1 MDTHGLEYAFVRSTE
16 AAAIAAGRLVGLGD
30 KNAVDGAAVEAM
42 RTALRDAAL
51 AGVVVI
57 GEGEKDEA
65 PMLYHGEE
73 IGNGNGPSLDVAVDP
88 IDGTTLASRGG
99 PGAISVIAAAPRGTL
114 FRTRVPYMDK
124 LVTGPAGRGIVSI
137 DLPLE
142 ENLRLLARAKGREVS
157 DLTVALL
164 DRPRNEPLMRQVR
177 AAGARVRVFGDG
189 DVANSVYAVLE
200 ERANVD
206 VLAGIG
212 GSPEGVIAAC
222 AARALGGEM
231 QGRLWPRDEADEAIA
246 HERRPRD
253 HQDADAGR
261 SVRQRRRAVRGDRR
275 HRRRV
280 LDGRA
285 LPPRFGVHAVDRDLD
300 LHALGAHDR
309 RAPRA
314 APARSAPPPDRT
326 DPHDRGLTKR
336 LSAAEKTPGCRA
348 RASGCDSRARDGS
361 ARRGRAPRPRDR
373 R

>member
-1 MDTHGLEYAFVRSTE
+1 MDTHALEYAFVRSTE

-42 RTALRDAAL
+42 RSTL
-51 AGVVVI
+51 ASATLSGVVVI

-73 IGNGNGPSLDVAVDP
+73 IGTGDGPSLDVAVDP

-99 PGAISVIAAAPRGTL
+99 PGAISVIAAAPRGSL

-124 LVTGPAGRGIVSI
+124 LVTGPAGRGVVSI
-137 DLPLE
+137 ELPLE
-142 ENLRLLARAKGREVS
+142 ENLRALARAKGREVS

-189 DVANSVYAVLE
+189 DVSNAVYAILE

-246 HERRPRD
+246 HAEGHDVRKTLTLDDLCASEDALFAASGVTDGEFLDGVRYRRGSAFT
-253 HQDADAGR
+253 QSIVISTYTR
-261 SVRQRRRAVRGDRR
+261 SVRTIDAK
-275 HRRRV
+275 HV
-280 LDGRA
+280 L
-285 LPPRFGVHAVDRDLD
+285 
-300 LHALGAHDR
+300 
-309 RAPRA
+309 
-314 APARSAPPPDRT
+314 
-326 DPHDRGLTKR
+326 
-336 LSAAEKTPGCRA
+336 
-348 RASGCDSRARDGS
+348 
-361 ARRGRAPRPRDR
+361 RPRELRLDPVR
-373 R
+373 AKGATTR

>member
-1 MDTHGLEYAFVRSTE
+1 METHALEYAFVRSTE

-42 RTALRDAAL
+42 RTTLSTALL
-51 AGVVVI
+51 SGVVVI

-73 IGNGNGPSLDVAVDP
+73 IGTGDGPSLDVAVDP

-99 PGAISVIAAAPRGTL
+99 PGAISVIAAAPRGAL

-124 LVTGPAGRGIVSI
+124 LVTGPAGRGVVSI

-142 ENLRLLARAKGREVS
+142 ENLRALARAKGREVS

-189 DVANSVYAVLE
+189 DVSNAVYAILE

-222 AARALGGEM
+222 AARALGGE
-231 QGRLWPRDEADEAIA
+231 AIA
-246 HERRPRD
+246 LAEGHDFRKTLTLDDLCASDDALFAASGVTDGEFLDGVRYRRGSAFTQSIVISTYTRSVRTIDAKHELRPRD
-253 HQDADAGR
+253 LR
-261 SVRQRRRAVRGDRR
+261 
-275 HRRRV
+275 
-280 LDGRA
+280 
-285 LPPRFGVHAVDRDLD
+285 
-300 LHALGAHDR
+300 LGTME
-309 RAPRA
+309 PK
-314 APARSAPPPDRT
+314 SASTR
-326 DPHDRGLTKR
+326 
-336 LSAAEKTPGCRA
+336 
-348 RASGCDSRARDGS
+348 
-361 ARRGRAPRPRDR
+361 
-373 R
+373 

>member
-1 MDTHGLEYAFVRSTE
+1 MDSYGLEYAFVRSTE

-42 RTALRDAAL
+42 RRALSGAAL

-73 IGNGNGPSLDVAVDP
+73 IGNGSDPSLDVAVDP

-99 PGAISVIAAAPRGTL
+99 PGAISVIAAAPRGAL

-124 LVTGPAGRGIVSI
+124 LVTGPAGRGIVSL

-142 ENLRLLARAKGREVS
+142 ENLRALAQAKGREVS

-164 DRPRNEPLMRQVR
+164 ERPRNEHLMKAVR

-200 ERANVD
+200 DRANVD

-212 GSPEGVIAAC
+212 GAPEGVIAAC
-222 AARALGGEM
+222 AVRALGGEM

-246 HERRPRD
+246 IGEGHDPRKTLTLDDLCASEDALFAATGVTAGEFLDGVRYRRGSAFTQSIVISTYTRSVRTIDARHDLRPRD
-253 HQDADAGR
+253 LRLATMPRTR
-261 SVRQRRRAVRGDRR
+261 S
-275 HRRRV
+275 
-280 LDGRA
+280 
-285 LPPRFGVHAVDRDLD
+285 
-300 LHALGAHDR
+300 
-309 RAPRA
+309 
-314 APARSAPPPDRT
+314 
-326 DPHDRGLTKR
+326 KR
-336 LSAAEKTPGCRA
+336 
-348 RASGCDSRARDGS
+348 
-361 ARRGRAPRPRDR
+361 
-373 R
+373 

>member
-42 RTALRDAAL
+42 RTALSDAAL

-73 IGNGNGPSLDVAVDP
+73 IGNGTGPSLDVAVDP

-137 DLPLE
+137 DVPLE
-142 ENLRLLARAKGREVS
+142 ENLRALARAKGREVS

-164 DRPRNEPLMRQVR
+164 DRPRNEHLMRHVR

-222 AARALGGEM
+222 AVRALGGEM

-246 HERRPRD
+246 ASEGHDVRKTLTLDDLCASESALFAATGVTDGEFLDGVRYRRGSAFTQSIVISTYTRSVRTIDAWHELRPRD
-253 HQDADAGR
+253 LHVDPIEPTR
-261 SVRQRRRAVRGDRR
+261 S
-275 HRRRV
+275 
-280 LDGRA
+280 
-285 LPPRFGVHAVDRDLD
+285 
-300 LHALGAHDR
+300 
-309 RAPRA
+309 
-314 APARSAPPPDRT
+314 T
-326 DPHDRGLTKR
+326 T
-336 LSAAEKTPGCRA
+336 
-348 RASGCDSRARDGS
+348 
-361 ARRGRAPRPRDR
+361 
-373 R
+373 

>member
-1 MDTHGLEYAFVRSTE
+1 METHALEYAFVRSTE

-42 RTALRDAAL
+42 RGTLATAILS
-51 AGVVVI
+51 GVVVI

-73 IGNGNGPSLDVAVDP
+73 IGTGDGPSLDVAVDP

-99 PGAISVIAAAPRGTL
+99 PGAISVIAAAPRGSL

-124 LVTGPAGRGIVSI
+124 LVTGPAGRGVVSI

-142 ENLRLLARAKGREVS
+142 ENLRALARAKGREVS

-189 DVANSVYAVLE
+189 DVSNAVYAILE

-231 QGRLWPRDEADEAIA
+231 QGRLWPRNEADEAIA
-246 HERRPRD
+246 AEEGHDVAKTLTLDDLCASDNALFAATGVTDGEFLDGVRYRRGSAFTQSIVISTYTRSVRTIDARHDLRPRD
-253 HQDADAGR
+253 LQ
-261 SVRQRRRAVRGDRR
+261 
-275 HRRRV
+275 
-280 LDGRA
+280 
-285 LPPRFGVHAVDRDLD
+285 
-300 LHALGAHDR
+300 LGTI
-309 RAPRA
+309 A
-314 APARSAPPPDRT
+314 AQ
-326 DPHDRGLTKR
+326 
-336 LSAAEKTPGCRA
+336 
-348 RASGCDSRARDGS
+348 RASRT
-361 ARRGRAPRPRDR
+361 
-373 R
+373 

>member
-42 RTALRDAAL
+42 RTALSDAAL

-73 IGNGNGPSLDVAVDP
+73 IGNGDGPSLDVAVDP

-137 DLPLE
+137 DVPLE
-142 ENLRLLARAKGREVS
+142 ENLRALARAKGREVS

-164 DRPRNEPLMRQVR
+164 DRPRNEHLMRHVR

-222 AARALGGEM
+222 AVRALGGEM

-246 HERRPRD
+246 
-253 HQDADAGR
+253 AGEGHDIHKTLTLDDLCA
-261 SVRQRRRAVRGDRR
+261 SENALFAATGVTDGEF
-275 HRRRV
+275 
-280 LDGRA
+280 LDGVRY
-285 LPPRFGVHAVDRDLD
+285 
-300 LHALGAHDR
+300 R
-309 RAPRA
+309 R
-314 APARSAPPPDRT
+314 
-326 DPHDRGLTKR
+326 
-336 LSAAEKTPGCRA
+336 
-348 RASGCDSRARDGS
+348 GS
-361 ARRGRAPRPRDR
+361 AFTQSIVISTYT
-373 R
+373 

>member
-42 RTALRDAAL
+42 RTALSDAGL

-137 DLPLE
+137 DVPLE
-142 ENLRLLARAKGREVS
+142 ENLRALARAKGREVS

-164 DRPRNEPLMRQVR
+164 DRPRNEHLMRHVR

-222 AARALGGEM
+222 AVRALGGEM

-246 HERRPRD
+246 AAEGHDVRKTLTLDDLCASESALFAATGVTDGEFLDGVRYRRGSAFTQSIVISTYTRSVRTIDAWHELRPRD
-253 HQDADAGR
+253 LHVDPIQPT
-261 SVRQRRRAVRGDRR
+261 RAT
-275 HRRRV
+275 
-280 LDGRA
+280 
-285 LPPRFGVHAVDRDLD
+285 
-300 LHALGAHDR
+300 
-309 RAPRA
+309 
-314 APARSAPPPDRT
+314 S
-326 DPHDRGLTKR
+326 
-336 LSAAEKTPGCRA
+336 
-348 RASGCDSRARDGS
+348 
-361 ARRGRAPRPRDR
+361 
-373 R
+373 